1 MPDKGFSPQKSVRL
15 RIALTL
21 HVLDWSLPSNN
32 FELQTCDQDLAL
44 YFYIA
49 SRKYAKL
56 GFSSRAKLFQIVQ
69 FGIALTRPAFHLT
82 QFCKFPQITTVTQ
95 RTHTDLTQ
103 FDITPFVH
111 LSTSFGTHGSAKD
124 KKFNKCSSIHGSAKD
139 RKVLQ
144 MI

>member
-1 MPDKGFSPQKSVRL
+1 MECTLKCVRY

-21 HVLDWSLPSNN
+21 HVLDWILPAITLN
-32 FELQTCDQDLAL
+32 CKLAIKIWR
-44 YFYIA
+44 YIFT
-49 SRKYAKL
+49 SQVRKT
-56 GFSSRAKLFQIVQ
+56 GFSSGAKLFQIVQ
-69 FGIALTRPAFHLT
+69 FGIALTRPAFDLT

-124 KKFNKCSSIHGSAKD
+124 KKFHKCSSK
-139 RKVLQ
+139 R
-144 MI
+144 

>member
-1 MPDKGFSPQKSVRL
+1 MPDNGFSPQKSVRL

-21 HVLDWSLPSNN
+21 HVLNWIFHSNN
-32 FELQTCDQDLAL
+32 FELQTCDQDFAL

-49 SRKYAKL
+49 SAQKL

-103 FDITPFVH
+103 FDITPSLCICQH
-111 LSTSFGTHGSAKD
+111 RLAHMALQKIKSFT
-124 KKFNKCSSIHGSAKD
+124 N
-139 RKVLQ
+139 VL
-144 MI
+144 